1 MNTVSINTKV
11 ELSRLLALDILN
23 VAVKGG
29 CESWATVKDEAESVL
44 DAPLC
49 ESAHFID
56 RERPEFGA
64 TVSLAEIAAGI
75 NVLLGKQST
84 PQWLRMRLLRAVINN
99 DTAEVDTS
107 VASAV
112 VLAVVRPDSDAE
124 KQRRF

>member
-1 MNTVSINTKV
+1 MTTVSINTKV

-29 CESWATVKDEAESVL
+29 CESWATVTEEAESVP

-49 ESAHFID
+49 ESAHFMD

-64 TVSLAEIAAGI
+64 TVSAAEIAAGI
-75 NVLLGKQST
+75 DVLLCKPST
-84 PQWLRMRLLRAVINN
+84 PQWLRMRLLRAVVNN
-99 DTAEVDTS
+99 DTAEVDTA

-112 VLAVVRPDSDAE
+112 VLAVVRPDVDAG